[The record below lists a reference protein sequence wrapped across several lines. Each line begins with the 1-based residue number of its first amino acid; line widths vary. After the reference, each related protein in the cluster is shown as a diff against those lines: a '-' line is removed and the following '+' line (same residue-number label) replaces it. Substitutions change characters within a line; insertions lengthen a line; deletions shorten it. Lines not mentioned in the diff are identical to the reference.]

1 MYLLL
6 HLDLDLEAMKEI
18 ATDDDIVHEVMR
30 EEEMI
35 VMMIIV
41 VGKIKE
47 MKKDTGK
54 ADHLE

>member
-30 EEEMI
+30 EEMI
-35 VMMIIV
+35 VMMIVV